1 VSVTTTRPA
10 RWRLPTRLH
19 PTLSGLASVPIT
31 LFGLILVTFLIGRA
45 MPIDP
50 VIAIVGDHA
59 PPDVIARVRTQLALD
74 RPLYVQFGIYLRNLA
89 HGDLGTSVM
98 TTRPVID
105 DIGRFFPATLEL
117 ATSAIILAIA
127 VGVPL
132 GVFAAAKQGSRF
144 DHAVR
149 VISLAGQSVPVFVLG
164 LVCLLVFYVKLGIAP
179 GTGQLDVAYEG
190 MVPRVTGMLVIDA
203 AIANDW
209 DSFWDALAHLA
220 QPALVLAYFSMGY
233 ITRMTRAFMIEAL
246 SGEYIITA
254 RAKGLSASRIL
265 WRHAFGN
272 MAVRL
277 VTVLAL
283 AYASLLE
290 GAVITETVFSW
301 PGIGLYLTV
310 SLLNADMNAVLGATL
325 VIGAVYV
332 VLNLLSDMAY
342 RLLDP
347 RVR

>member
-1 VSVTTTRPA
+1 MSATTQTTR
-10 RWRLPTRLH
+10 WRFPRLH
-19 PTLSGLASVPIT
+19 PALSGIASVPVT
-31 LFGLILVTFLIGRA
+31 LFGLLLVTFLIGRV

-59 PPDVIARVRTQLALD
+59 PPDVIARVRTELGLD
-74 RPLYVQFGIYLRNLA
+74 EPLYVQFGIYLRNLA

-98 TTRPVID
+98 TTHPVTE
-105 DIGRFFPATLEL
+105 DIAHFFPATLEL
-117 ATSAIILAIA
+117 ATAAIIIAIL

-132 GVFAAAKQGSRF
+132 GVFAAARQGSRF
-144 DHAVR
+144 DHIVR

-164 LVCLLVFYVKLGIAP
+164 LICLLVFYVKLGIAP
-179 GTGQLDVAYEG
+179 GTGQNDVAFEG

-203 AIANDW
+203 AIAQDW

-265 WRHAFGN
+265 WKHAFGN
-272 MAVRL
+272 MSVRL

-325 VIGAVYV
+325 VIGAVYL

-342 RLLDP
+342 HLLDP

>member
-1 VSVTTTRPA
+1 MTAAIAKFRPA
-10 RWRLPTRLH
+10 
-19 PTLSGLASVPIT
+19 LASIASIPVT
-31 LFGLILVTFLIGRA
+31 LFGLILVTFLIGRV

-59 PPDVIARVRTQLALD
+59 PPDVIARVRLQLGLD
-74 RPLYVQFGIYLRNLA
+74 KPLWVQFGIYLNHLL

-98 TTRPVID
+98 TTHPVTE
-105 DIGRFFPATLEL
+105 DIAHFFPATLEL
-117 ATSAIILAIA
+117 ATAAIIVAILI
-127 VGVPL
+127 GVPL
-132 GVFAAAKQGSRF
+132 GVLAAARQGTRF
-144 DHAVR
+144 DHVVR
-149 VISLAGQSVPVFVLG
+149 IISLAGQSVPVFVLG

-179 GTGQLDVAYEG
+179 GTGELDVAYEG
-190 MVPRVTGMLVIDA
+190 LVPRVTGMLVVDA
-203 AIANDW
+203 AIAGDW
-209 DSFWDALAHLA
+209 ASFWDALAHLA
-220 QPALVLAYFSMGY
+220 QPALVLAYFSMAY
-233 ITRMTRAFMIEAL
+233 ITRMTRAFMIESL

-254 RAKGLSASRIL
+254 RAKGLSANRVL
-265 WRHAFGN
+265 WGHAFGN
-272 MAVRL
+272 ISVRL

-301 PGIGLYLTV
+301 PGIGLYLTI

-325 VIGAVYV
+325 VIGLVYL
-332 VLNLLSDMAY
+332 VLNLLSDLAY

>member
-1 VSVTTTRPA
+1 MRLNPAVSA
-10 RWRLPTRLH
+10 I
-19 PTLSGLASVPIT
+19 ASVPVT
-31 LFGLILVTFLIGRA
+31 LFGLLLVTFLIGRV

-59 PPDVIARVRTQLALD
+59 PPDVIARVRTELGLD
-74 RPLYVQFGIYLRNLA
+74 RPLYVQFGIYLSNLA

-98 TTRPVID
+98 TSRPVTA
-105 DIGRFFPATLEL
+105 DIARFFPATLEL
-117 ATSAIILAIA
+117 ATAAIIIAILI
-127 VGVPL
+127 GVPL
-132 GVFAAAKQGSRF
+132 GVFAAARQGSRF
-144 DHAVR
+144 DHVVR

-164 LVCLLVFYVKLGIAP
+164 LICLLVFYVKLGVAP
-179 GTGQLDVAYEG
+179 GTGQNDVGFEG

-246 SGEYIITA
+246 SGEFIITA
-254 RAKGLSASRIL
+254 RAKGLSPSRIL
-265 WRHAFGN
+265 WKHAFGN

-325 VIGAVYV
+325 VIGMVYV
-332 VLNLLSDMAY
+332 VLNLLSDLAY

>member
-1 VSVTTTRPA
+1 MSATTQTTR
-10 RWRLPTRLH
+10 WRFPTRLH
-19 PTLSGLASVPIT
+19 PAVSAIASVPVT
-31 LFGLILVTFLIGRA
+31 LFGLLLVTFLIGRV

-59 PPDVIARVRTQLALD
+59 PPDVIARVRTELGLD
-74 RPLYVQFGIYLRNLA
+74 RPLYVQFGIYLSNLA

-98 TTRPVID
+98 TTRPVTA
-105 DIGRFFPATLEL
+105 DIARFFPATLEL
-117 ATSAIILAIA
+117 ATAAIIIAILI
-127 VGVPL
+127 GVPL
-132 GVFAAAKQGSRF
+132 GVSAAARQGSRF
-144 DHAVR
+144 DHVVR

-164 LVCLLVFYVKLGIAP
+164 LICLLVFYVKLGIAP
-179 GTGQLDVAYEG
+179 GTGQNDVGFEG

-203 AIANDW
+203 ALANDW

-254 RAKGLSASRIL
+254 RAKGLSPARIL
-265 WRHAFGN
+265 WKHAFGN
-272 MAVRL
+272 MSVRL

-325 VIGAVYV
+325 VIGMVYV

-347 RVR
+347 RVQ

>member
-1 VSVTTTRPA
+1 MSATTQTTR
-10 RWRLPTRLH
+10 WRFPTRLH
-19 PTLSGLASVPIT
+19 PAVSAIASVPVT
-31 LFGLILVTFLIGRA
+31 LFGLLLVTFLIGRV

-59 PPDVIARVRTQLALD
+59 PPDVIARVRTELGLD
-74 RPLYVQFGIYLRNLA
+74 RPLYVQFGIYLSNLA

-98 TTRPVID
+98 TTRPVTA
-105 DIGRFFPATLEL
+105 DIARFFPATLEL
-117 ATSAIILAIA
+117 ATAAIIIAIL

-132 GVFAAAKQGSRF
+132 GVFAAARQGSRF
-144 DHAVR
+144 DHVVR

-164 LVCLLVFYVKLGIAP
+164 LICLLVFYVKLGIAP
-179 GTGQLDVAYEG
+179 GTGQNDVGFEG

-203 AIANDW
+203 ALANDW

-254 RAKGLSASRIL
+254 RAKGLSPARIL
-265 WRHAFGN
+265 WKHAFGN

-325 VIGAVYV
+325 VIGMVYV

-347 RVR
+347 RVQ

>member
-1 VSVTTTRPA
+1 MSATIRTTR
-10 RWRLPTRLH
+10 WRFPTRLH
-19 PTLSGLASVPIT
+19 PAVSAIASVPVT
-31 LFGLILVTFLIGRA
+31 LFGLLLVTFLIGRV

-59 PPDVIARVRTQLALD
+59 PPDVIARVRTELGLD
-74 RPLYVQFGIYLRNLA
+74 RPLYVQFGIYLNNLA

-98 TTRPVID
+98 TSRPVTA
-105 DIGRFFPATLEL
+105 DIARFFPATLEL
-117 ATSAIILAIA
+117 ATAAIIIAILI
-127 VGVPL
+127 GVPL
-132 GVFAAAKQGSRF
+132 GVFAAARQGSRF
-144 DHAVR
+144 DHVVR

-164 LVCLLVFYVKLGIAP
+164 LICLLVFYVKLGVAP
-179 GTGQLDVAYEG
+179 GTGQNDVGFEG

-203 AIANDW
+203 ALANDW

-233 ITRMTRAFMIEAL
+233 ITRMTRAFMIESL
-246 SGEYIITA
+246 SGEFIITA
-254 RAKGLSASRIL
+254 LAKGLSPTRIL
-265 WRHAFGN
+265 WKHAFGN

-283 AYASLLE
+283 AYAGLLE

-325 VIGAVYV
+325 VIGMVYV
-332 VLNLLSDMAY
+332 VLNLLSDLAY

-347 RVR
+347 RVQ

>member
-1 VSVTTTRPA
+1 VSATIRTTR
-10 RWRLPTRLH
+10 WRFPTRLH
-19 PTLSGLASVPIT
+19 PAVSAIASVPVT
-31 LFGLILVTFLIGRA
+31 LFGLLLVTFLIGRV

-59 PPDVIARVRTQLALD
+59 PPDVIARVRTELGLD
-74 RPLYVQFGIYLRNLA
+74 RPLYVQFGIYLSNLA

-98 TTRPVID
+98 TSRPVTA
-105 DIGRFFPATLEL
+105 DIARFFPATLEL
-117 ATSAIILAIA
+117 ATAAIIIAILI
-127 VGVPL
+127 GVPL
-132 GVFAAAKQGSRF
+132 GVFAAARQGSRF
-144 DHAVR
+144 DHVVR

-164 LVCLLVFYVKLGIAP
+164 LICLLVFYVKLGVAP
-179 GTGQLDVAYEG
+179 GTGQNDVGFEG

-203 AIANDW
+203 ALANDW

-233 ITRMTRAFMIEAL
+233 ITRMTRAFMIESL
-246 SGEYIITA
+246 SGEFIITA
-254 RAKGLSASRIL
+254 LAKGLSPTRIL
-265 WRHAFGN
+265 WKHAFGN

-283 AYASLLE
+283 AYAGLLE

-325 VIGAVYV
+325 VIGMVYV
-332 VLNLLSDMAY
+332 VLNLLSDLAY

-347 RVR
+347 RVQ